1 MGVLEVV
8 WCSRREEM
16 EKLGGRECCEEVKEV
31 GRKVEAF
38 YKRRSEWDLPF
49 DMASIVPDH
58 WMVWPMNSLAKEGL
72 WVEQIIK

>member
-38 YKRRSEWDLPF
+38 YKRRSVR
-49 DMASIVPDH
+49 MG
-58 WMVWPMNSLAKEGL
+58 LA
-72 WVEQIIK
+72 V

>member
-16 EKLGGRECCEEVKEV
+16 EKLGGRECCEEVEEV

-38 YKRRSEWDLPF
+38 YKRRS
-49 DMASIVPDH
+49 V
-58 WMVWPMNSLAKEGL
+58 
-72 WVEQIIK
+72 